1 MAKRNITLSLQDD
14 LIKRARI
21 MAAQRDTS
29 ITALVAELLEDA
41 AAKREAGETYEEA
54 MAALLAD
61 MRRGYDFAMDQNRPT
76 RDEAHER

>member
-1 MAKRNITLSLQDD
+1 MAKRNLTLSLQED

-29 ITALVAELLEDA
+29 ITALVSELLEDA
-41 AAKREAGETYEEA
+41 ATKHDAQETYDQA

-61 MRRGYDFAMDQNRPT
+61 MRRGYDLGMDQNKPS